1 LAWVVVRVR
10 ADDVGLGDG
19 ATRLAAALGAA
30 LLPVAVGLGRVLE
43 LVAVGLGRNVIDG

>member
-1 LAWVVVRVR
+1 
-10 ADDVGLGDG
+10 
-19 ATRLAAALGAA
+19 LAAALGAA